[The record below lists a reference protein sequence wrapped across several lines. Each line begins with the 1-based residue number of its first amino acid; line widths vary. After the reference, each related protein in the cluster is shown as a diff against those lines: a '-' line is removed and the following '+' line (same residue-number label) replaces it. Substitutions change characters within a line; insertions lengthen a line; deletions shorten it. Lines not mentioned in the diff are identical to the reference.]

1 MSIIDAFDP
10 ARTAAINPED
20 LYTTDHR
27 KLDACIFNFSY
38 KIMDA
43 LLEADLLELVD
54 DTTLKC
60 VSTTFPLYVFKG
72 TNIGVIKNY
81 VGAPMTA
88 GLMEDLC
95 YAFSCR
101 KVILFGSCGGLDK
114 ALDPGKLIVPTH
126 AYRDEGM
133 SYHYVPAA
141 DYIEIKNHDVVSA
154 VMDRLNIPYVKGRS
168 WTTDAFMRETRRNME
183 RRKAEGCIVVEMELS
198 ACQAVADF
206 RGHEL
211 YAFLYTGDNLD
222 HLKWDEGILSN
233 IDLDQRLTHFYIA
246 LEIAKY
252 VTATEA
258 NHE

>member
-1 MSIIDAFDP
+1 MSIIDTFDP
-10 ARTAAINPED
+10 TREAVINPWD

-54 DTTLKC
+54 DGTLKC
-60 VSTTFPLYVFKG
+60 VSTTFPVYVFKG
-72 TNIGVIKNY
+72 TNIGVVKNY

-88 GLMEDLC
+88 GLMEDLS
-95 YAFSCR
+95 YAFSCN
-101 KVILFGSCGGLDK
+101 KIVLFGSCGGLDK
-114 ALDPGKLIVPTH
+114 AQTAGRLIVPTH

-133 SYHYVPAA
+133 SYHYLPAA
-141 DYIEIKNHDVVSA
+141 DYIEIKNHNVVGA

-183 RRKAEGCIVVEMELS
+183 RRKAEGCIAVEMELS

-206 RGHEL
+206 RGL
-211 YAFLYTGDNLD
+211 DFYAFLYSADNLD
-222 HLKWDEGILSN
+222 HSQWDKGILSD
-233 IDLDQRLTHFYIA
+233 IELDERLTHFYIA

-252 VTATEA
+252 ITEA
-258 NHE
+258 NVNE

>member
-1 MSIIDAFDP
+1 MSIIDTFDP
-10 ARTAAINPED
+10 APTAVINPED
-20 LYTTDHR
+20 LYTQDHR
-27 KLDACIFNFSY
+27 KLDACIFNFSW

-54 DTTLKC
+54 DTTLRC
-60 VSTTFPLYVFKG
+60 VSTKFPLYVFKG

-88 GLMEDLC
+88 GLIEELC

-101 KVILFGSCGGLDK
+101 KIVLFGSCGGLDK
-114 ALDPGKLIVPTH
+114 SLDPGKLIVPTH

-133 SYHYVPAA
+133 SYHYLPAA
-141 DYIEIKNHDVVSA
+141 DYIEIKNHEMVST
-154 VMDRLNIPYVKGRS
+154 VMDRLDIPYVKGRS
-168 WTTDAFMRETRRNME
+168 WTTDACLRETHRNME

-206 RGHEL
+206 RGYEL

-222 HLKWDEGILSN
+222 HLKWEEGILSS
-233 IDLDQRLTHFYIA
+233 IGLDERLTHFYIA
-246 LEIAKY
+246 LEIAK
-252 VTATEA
+252 TITEA
-258 NHE
+258 NVNE

>member
-10 ARTAAINPED
+10 APEAVINPWD
-20 LYTTDHR
+20 THTNDHR

-54 DTTLKC
+54 AETLKC
-60 VSTTFPLYVFKG
+60 VSTTFPVYVFKG
-72 TNIGVIKNY
+72 TNIGVVKNY

-95 YAFSCR
+95 YAFPCN
-101 KVILFGSCGGLDK
+101 KIVLFGSCGGLDK
-114 ALDPGKLIVPTH
+114 EQTAGRLIVPTH

-133 SYHYVPAA
+133 SYHYAPPA

-154 VMDRLNIPYVKGRS
+154 VMDGLNIPYVKGRS

-183 RRKAEGCIVVEMELS
+183 RRKAEGCIAVEMELS

-206 RGHEL
+206 RGVEF
-211 YAFLYTGDNLD
+211 YAFLYSADNLD
-222 HLKWDEGILSN
+222 HSQWDKGILSD
-233 IDLDQRLTHFYIA
+233 IELDERLTHFYIA

-252 VTATEA
+252 ITED